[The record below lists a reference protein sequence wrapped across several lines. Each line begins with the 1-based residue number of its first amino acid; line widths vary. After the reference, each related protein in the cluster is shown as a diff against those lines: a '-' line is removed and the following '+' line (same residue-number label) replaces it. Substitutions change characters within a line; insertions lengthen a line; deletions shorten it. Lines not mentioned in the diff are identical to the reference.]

1 VKVILTEEIPILG
14 KIGTVVDVARGYGR
28 NYLIPQGK
36 ALEATPSNI
45 SRFEQQRTRITQL
58 QTKEKEEA
66 VVFAARLEGL
76 ILTIQQR
83 VGEKDRLY
91 GSVTNQHIAE
101 ALAAKGIT
109 VDRKKLELPE
119 PIKSLGTYEVTAR
132 LHSEVK
138 ARLRVEVVPENV

>member
-1 VKVILTEEIPILG
+1 
-14 KIGTVVDVARGYGR
+14 
-28 NYLIPQGK
+28 
-36 ALEATPSNI
+36 
-45 SRFEQQRTRITQL
+45 
-58 QTKEKEEA
+58 